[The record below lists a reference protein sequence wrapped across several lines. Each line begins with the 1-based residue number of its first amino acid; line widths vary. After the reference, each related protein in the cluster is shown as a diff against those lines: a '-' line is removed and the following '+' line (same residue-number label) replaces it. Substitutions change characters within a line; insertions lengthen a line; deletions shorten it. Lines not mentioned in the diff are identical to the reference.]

1 MATINANELL
11 YDGFGRVK
19 EKLEFLQTELF
30 QNMETSEFKNYIL
43 NEIEK
48 LKLFISDYQQ
58 DFLNVYNNGINSIP
72 EYDLIVMNY
81 DKIKDKIESIQ
92 SEIFDNLEI
101 SDFKTYIIEEL
112 SKIEM
117 LLLDYQRAFS
127 DVYCQNNAEK
137 EITKNKLQEKIN
149 AINESIKHD
158 GLSL

>member
-48 LKLFISDYQQ
+48 LKLLIADYQQ

-112 SKIEM
+112 SKLEM
-117 LLLDYQRAFS
+117 QLLDYQRTFN
-127 DVYCQNNAEK
+127 DLYCQNNSEK

>member
-19 EKLEFLQTELF
+19 EKLDFLQTEIF
-30 QNMETSEFKNYIL
+30 QNMETDEFKNYIL

-48 LKLFISDYQQ
+48 LKLLIADYRQ

-72 EYDLIVMNY
+72 EYDLIVMGY

-112 SKIEM
+112 SKLEM

>member
-19 EKLEFLQTELF
+19 EKLDFLQTEIF
-30 QNMETSEFKNYIL
+30 QNMETDEFKNYIL

-48 LKLFISDYQQ
+48 LKLLIADYRQ

-72 EYDLIVMNY
+72 EYDLIVMGY

-112 SKIEM
+112 SKLEM
-117 LLLDYQRAFS
+117 QLLDYQRAFS